1 MVELNYKT
9 LESYLRGFGKG
20 RGRKAAPSSPRGAR
34 VYLIYG
40 EEVLCKAAF
49 RKLLDALVP
58 GDGQR
63 FNYEPVDG
71 TAGGVPEALE
81 KLNTFSLLA
90 GPKVVALTEA
100 RLFDAAPDAGRLLY
114 RARQAHAEGNLH
126 RAAADVLRLMS
137 LSNLTFEDLDR
148 ENRRRSLPAL
158 AESDGQE
165 GWLDDIL
172 AFCRADG
179 RDVPPAADSENAL
192 CRAIEKG
199 FPDGHHLLITTDTID
214 KRKRLFKMIR
224 DLGVAVDCLVPK
236 GDRKADKKIQ
246 EAVLRETMSDV
257 LDASGVAMDEDGF
270 TALQEMTGFDIRTF
284 KGNLKKLVDFVG
296 DRRRI
301 TRADVAAALER
312 TKKDPVYALTG
323 ALAARNLE
331 EALFFTGTLMSGGL
345 ETMRPEQILVALLNQ
360 VRKLLRVKEFMGGSS
375 GSAWFAGCPYHHFT
389 ASVLPVVQQF
399 DAALV
404 DQLGRWHAAFLA
416 APPEEMSASPPK
428 GAKKKKPPATDLLI
442 VRNPNNPY
450 PVYQLFLA
458 AENYTKREL
467 LQAFE
472 HLSMADLRIKS
483 GGGNKQLILEEAIFA
498 ICRRAR

>member
-9 LESYLRGFGKG
+9 LETYLRGFEKG
-20 RGRKAAPSSPRGAR
+20 RGRKAAPGKPRDVQ

-49 RKLLDALVP
+49 RKLLAALAP
-58 GDGQR
+58 GDRQR

-90 GPKVVALTEA
+90 GPKVVALVEA
-100 RLFDAAPDAGRLLY
+100 RLFDSAPDAGRTL
-114 RARQAHAEGNLH
+114 RSARQAHADGNLN
-126 RAAADVLRLMS
+126 RAAADVLRLMA

-148 ENRRRSLPAL
+148 ENRYRSLPAL
-158 AESDGQE
+158 AESGGQDD
-165 GWLDDIL
+165 WLDDIL
-172 AFCRADG
+172 AFCRAGG
-179 RDVPPAADSENAL
+179 RDVPPAVDSESAL
-192 CRAIEKG
+192 CHAIEKG
-199 FPDGHHLLITTDTID
+199 FPDGNHLLITTDTID
-214 KRKRLFKMIR
+214 KRKRLFKTIR
-224 DLGVAVDCLVPK
+224 DFGGIVDCSVPK

-257 LDASGVAMDEDGF
+257 LDGSGVAMDEDGF
-270 TALQEMTGFDIRTF
+270 AALQEMTGFDIRAF
-284 KGNLKKLVDFVG
+284 AGNLKKLVDFVG

-301 TRADVAAALER
+301 TRADISAALER

-323 ALAARNLE
+323 AIAARNLE
-331 EALFFTGTLMSGGL
+331 DALFFAGTLLSGGL
-345 ETMRPEQILVALLNQ
+345 DAMRPEQILVALLNQ
-360 VRKLLRVKEFMGGSS
+360 IRKLLRIKEFTGGPS

-399 DAALV
+399 DAELV
-404 DQLGRWHAAFLA
+404 GQIQRWNDAVSGADR
-416 APPEEMSASPPK
+416 EEATSSPKK

-450 PVYQLFLA
+450 PVYQ
-458 AENYTKREL
+458 
-467 LQAFE
+467 
-472 HLSMADLRIKS
+472 
-483 GGGNKQLILEEAIFA
+483 
-498 ICRRAR
+498 